1 MTFKPPTIEEVKK
14 AFVIFWSKYYQK
26 KGKADA
32 EKWWLR
38 YRPDLSEVLASLEL
52 QKQEKDW
59 LTFQKK
65 FVPEWPYGS
74 TYVHGKRWED
84 SIGYE
89 FEKFL
94 EKQKRKKVEVKHQKT
109 AMRNQ
114 YSQLI
119 LEANEET
126 IKQAYE
132 NNYISIGYR
141 ESLGNIRWLIDEL
154 RPEIKDANR
163 RKNVQNAL

>member
-1 MTFKPPTIEEVKK
+1 MTFKPPTIQEAKRD
-14 AFVIFWSKYYQK
+14 FVIFWSKYFQK

-38 YRPDLSEVLASLEL
+38 YKPDLSEVIASLEL

-59 LTFQKK
+59 LASQRK

-89 FEKFL
+89 FEKFI
-94 EKQKRKKVEVKHQKT
+94 EKQRSKKTKVKHQKA
-109 AMRNQ
+109 AMRNR

-119 LEANEET
+119 LDADDKT
-126 IKQAYE
+126 LRQAYKE
-132 NNYISIGYR
+132 NWMSTGYN
-141 ESLGNIRWLIDEL
+141 ESLGNVRWLIDEL
-154 RPEIKDANR
+154 RPEIR
-163 RKNVQNAL
+163 